1 MKCDFGVLYSSEI
14 LYSEFMNQ
22 KINAKLYLWISS
34 FGIIV
39 TGYMVFF
46 THGVIFSILHKTHG
60 SDDEPQSDSFVPT
73 NVSLTSLSPSERAT
87 LK

>member
-1 MKCDFGVLYSSEI
+1 MKYDFGILYSSEI
-14 LYSEFMNQ
+14 LYSESMNQ

-34 FGIIV
+34 LGIMV

-46 THGVIFSILHKTHG
+46 TNEVIFSILHKIHG

-73 NVSLTSLSPSERAT
+73 NVSFISLSPSGRAT